1 MGRKTDLD
9 SYSVGQHNCLT
20 IPFDDLLRNGFVTR
34 QTDVRRANS
43 VNTAFQLV
51 AVIFQLQSLQQFGG
65 VSASHLDWTMVP
77 YVRKSFFK
85 HYNDV
90 RDTLDLEPIEV
101 EDIEGTEIDS
111 VVYVGND
118 DETKRIWKK
127 ALKRTEKEV
136 HQAVEGMYH
145 NLTIF
150 G

>member
-1 MGRKTDLD
+1 M
-9 SYSVGQHNCLT
+9 
-20 IPFDDLLRNGFVTR
+20 
-34 QTDVRRANS
+34 
-43 VNTAFQLV
+43 
-51 AVIFQLQSLQQFGG
+51 G